1 MNSFLERKEI
11 QEIVISSLFYW
22 SMFSDLHCQ
31 ISTRMKSHAPVRALY
46 DIFTDEQGDRS
57 RIDLKNYLKR
67 PF

>member
-1 MNSFLERKEI
+1 
-11 QEIVISSLFYW
+11 
-22 SMFSDLHCQ
+22 MFSDLHCQ

-46 DIFTDEQGDRS
+46 DIFTDEQSDRS